1 MRKNC
6 LILLC
11 FFLICSFASAKTLS
25 VWFTGHSNEILSII
39 KDLIDRKFSPKFGV
53 DVEITGL
60 TWTDNETKYLL
71 ASASN
76 DVPDVGATGALF
88 LPELGLRGAL
98 VDLRTM
104 PGVNEVV
111 NRAPSGYYRSLNYDG
126 ILFGIPYYSSMTLA
140 YYRDDI
146 LQNLGLGKINTWE
159 DLKLALP
166 KMQAKE
172 TNFSLEWGMSNTV
185 YADVNAFM
193 WQNGGDD
200 YVPDLSRS
208 GLDMPGSIKG
218 FKEFCELYT
227 KYHIAKEIP
236 QFQGFIDGKLA
247 IMNSSQGMYMNLK
260 TAAPQLT
267 GKWSLHLIPGTYY
280 QGELNQS
287 ATGTGWSL
295 GLFKA
300 SKNKELGWEF
310 IKWFTSE
317 EIQLELA
324 DKITERIQG
333 AFFLPANMNAIKKLK
348 LPEKDLQT
356 ILAQLNVSKSSVFG
370 LVSPN
375 NRRRYLQFAAQ
386 EAVLHGT
393 DPETAI
399 RKYAE
404 EHNVELKR
412 KQNEYKRYIEQLNKA
427 YKK

>member
-1 MRKNC
+1 MRKKS
-6 LILLC
+6 LVLLC
-11 FFLICSFASAKTLS
+11 FLLICSLASAKTLT

-39 KDLIDRKFSPKFGV
+39 KDLIDRKFSPKYGV

-60 TWTDNETKYLL
+60 SWTDNETKYLL

-76 DVPDVGATGALF
+76 DVPDVGSTGALF

-104 PGVNEVV
+104 PGIDEVV
-111 NRAPSGYYRSLNYDG
+111 TRAPAGYYRSLTYEG
-126 ILFGIPYYSSMTLA
+126 ILFGIPYYSSLGIA

-146 LQNLGLGKINTWE
+146 LQNLGLGKIDTWE

-166 KMQAKE
+166 KMQAKG
-172 TNFSLEWGMSNTV
+172 TNFSLEWGLSNTV
-185 YADVNAFM
+185 YSDVNAFM

-200 YVPDLSRS
+200 YTPDLNRS
-208 GLDMPGSIKG
+208 GYDLPGSIKG

-227 KYHIAKEIP
+227 KYHIAKEVP
-236 QFQGFIDGKLA
+236 QFQGFVDGELA
-247 IMNSSQGMYMNLK
+247 VLGSSQGLYANLK
-260 TAAPQLT
+260 TAAPQIN
-267 GKWSLHLIPGTYY
+267 GKWSLQVYPGTFYK
-280 QGELNQS
+280 GEINRS

-324 DKITERIQG
+324 DKISERIQG
-333 AFFLPANMNAIKKLK
+333 AFFLPANLNAINKLK

-356 ILAQLNVSKSSVFG
+356 ILAQLKFSKASVFG

-393 DPETAI
+393 DPETTI
-399 RKYAE
+399 RKYAQ
-404 EHNVELKR
+404 EHNVEIQR
-412 KQNEYKRYIEQLNKA
+412 KQVEYKRYIQQLLKSN
-427 YKK
+427 